1 MCSAPRCALR
11 EGADRVRI
19 AAQLNDVATG
29 SHIWAEHYDLELA
42 DVFVVQDE
50 TSVAPR

>member
-1 MCSAPRCALR
+1 MRKSGDRLR
-11 EGADRVRI
+11 I
-19 AAQLNDVATG
+19 TAQLNDVATG
-29 SHIWAEHYDLELA
+29 SHIWAEHYDRELA